1 MNNSNQ
7 QSAIR
12 YHYMDNLRALAML
25 MGIFFHAA
33 LAYSPITHF
42 VWLTAEKE
50 KSVSLDVIA
59 WFTHLFRMPL
69 FFLIAGFFA
78 LYLIEKRGLP
88 RFLKNRGLRVLLPLL
103 IFLPLVLWSIKAGIE
118 WALVHVD
125 NPSLLLQF
133 IGLAKNNPDAPKPP
147 FSMGHLWFLYNLAMF
162 YVVFVVLWKLRF
174 FDSVWVKKMMS
185 RSFIL
190 LILPVL
196 VIPAF
201 FSQAAPHPAPE
212 GIMPQWW
219 SFAFYGVLFIVG
231 ACIYKHQA
239 ILEDLQRFKY
249 VLLILSLLAYAYL
262 YGLFPA
268 MLSIGSSWY
277 HFKVAALEA
286 FIAVYM
292 TVCCLSF
299 GAQLLNQANGVFRYF
314 ADASYWIYIIHIPLL
329 FLIQYQLMDVEWFS
343 WIEFLIASCLTIAI
357 GLITYALLVR
367 RTPIGL
373 LLNGKMIRKKQMD

>member
-1 MNNSNQ
+1 MSNNQ
-7 QSAIR
+7 AIR

-25 MGIFFHAA
+25 TGIFFHAA

-88 RFLKNRGLRVLLPLL
+88 RFLKNRGIRVLLPLL
-103 IFLPLVLWSIKAGIE
+103 IFLPLVLWSIQLGIQ
-118 WALVHVD
+118 WALEQVK

-133 IGLAKNNPDAPKPP
+133 IRMAENNPNAPEPP
-147 FSMGHLWFLYNLAMF
+147 FSMGHLWFLYNLILF
-162 YVVFVVLWKLRF
+162 YLVFVVLWKLRF
-174 FDSVWVKKMMS
+174 FDSALVKKLMS
-185 RSFIL
+185 RSFML

-196 VIPAF
+196 LIPAF
-201 FSQAAPHPAPE
+201 VSQVAPHPAPE

-219 SFAFYGVLFIVG
+219 SFAFYGVFFIIG
-231 ACIYKHQA
+231 ACIYKHQTV
-239 ILEDLQRFKY
+239 LEDLKPYKY
-249 VLLILSLLAYAYL
+249 PLLVLAIGAYAYL

-268 MLSIGSSWY
+268 INPSYSFY
-277 HFKVAALEA
+277 HVKVAVLEA
-286 FIAVYM
+286 FVAVYM
-292 TVCCLSF
+292 TVCCLLF
-299 GAQLLNQANGVFRYF
+299 GAQFLNRANGKFRYF

-329 FLIQYQLMDVEWFS
+329 FMIQYPLMDAEWPP
-343 WIEFLIASCLTIAI
+343 WAEFLLSSVATIVV

-373 LLNGKMIRKKQMD
+373 LLNGKMIRKTN